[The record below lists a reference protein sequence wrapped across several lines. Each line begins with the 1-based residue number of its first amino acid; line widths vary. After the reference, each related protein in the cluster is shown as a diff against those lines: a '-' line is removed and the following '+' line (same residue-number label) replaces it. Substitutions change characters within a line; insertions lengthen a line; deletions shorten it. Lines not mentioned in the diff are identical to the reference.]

1 MLLLLLKQ
9 DTTSNINKS
18 LILIV
23 KSILLYSY
31 AQFSLFFFS
40 SANATPEFEGRGG
53 EELANMI
60 SNMMQRA
67 YHTSQA
73 FRLKQLCI
81 LEGKQCWKLY
91 IDILVSFII
100 Y

>member
-1 MLLLLLKQ
+1 MLSLNTDSFTIYHAVCNLL
-9 DTTSNINKS
+9 I
-18 LILIV
+18 
-23 KSILLYSY
+23 
-31 AQFSLFFFS
+31 FSFISS

-73 FRLKQLCI
+73 FKLEQLSI

-91 IDILVSFII
+91 IDILVCIVKII
-100 Y
+100 NYILKHSSH